1 MRVEY
6 GNQERA
12 VRSYSSAALV
22 VAAVVQ
28 TGCAGGH
35 EPEIGPQPIDPAN
48 AAVAIAYDAGARE
61 LVIELPPV
69 DLPANASHEIEQPQP
84 GEAVMPVGGWLQG
97 YRVEV
102 LDAKGNAVPREVI
115 HHVNIMAPERRE
127 LFSPIMQRIGG
138 VGHETAPVVIPGVLG
153 YPIEEGGRI
162 LISAMLHNPTPHPYQ
177 GVRIRVRFRHESR
190 GLIDPFDVFPFY
202 MDVTPPAELHSF
214 DLPPGHSETSWEGS
228 PAVPGRIL
236 GVGGHAHQYAVA
248 LKLLDVTEDRILYET
263 APITDDDGT
272 VIGMAQDFF
281 LTRLGIPVHPD
292 HTYRLSVVYE
302 NPTGEVIP
310 DGGMGALGGI
320 FAPSRGARWPA
331 VDPTDAE
338 YIKDYEIRTTP
349 HWTEMRGAPGSS
361 TAGDG
366 HSGHVHR

>member
-1 MRVEY
+1 
-6 GNQERA
+6 
-12 VRSYSSAALV
+12 
-22 VAAVVQ
+22 
-28 TGCAGGH
+28 
-35 EPEIGPQPIDPAN
+35 
-48 AAVAIAYDAGARE
+48 VAIAYDAGARE

-214 DLPPGHSETSWEGS
+214 DLPPGRSETSWEGS

-310 DGGMGALGGI
+310 DGGMGALAESLPRVAARAGQRSI
-320 FAPSRGARWPA
+320 QPTPNTSRIMRSGRRRTGRRCVAHRARQPRA
-331 VDPTDAE
+331 MV
-338 YIKDYEIRTTP
+338 
-349 HWTEMRGAPGSS
+349 
-361 TAGDG
+361 TAGTYTGRSENSRAKQDVPALVTAIG
-366 HSGHVHR
+366 ETVGEVEGAEQRIERDESAAADAQIAE